1 MEVFEVI
8 NKILDDKRL
17 SKREFAQKLIELE
30 PKSNRTG
37 ETISESIVYSYLTG
51 KTAIKSFLIPY
62 IAEVLDIPEQLLF
75 EDTPKVRRRL
85 IQYLASNL
93 TSEEKYYLNTTINNN
108 SNIGIQNII
117 CELIQY
123 APEPMLKKIEQS
135 LLDIKD
141 MTKKI

>member
-1 MEVFEVI
+1 MEIFEVI
-8 NKILDDKRL
+8 NKILDDKRM
-17 SKREFAQKLIELE
+17 SKREFAQKLIALE

-93 TSEEKYYLNTTINNN
+93 TPEEKDYLQATIN
-108 SNIGIQNII
+108 SNGNVEIQNII
-117 CELIQY
+117 GELIQY

-135 LLDIKD
+135 LQDIKD
-141 MTKKI
+141 MTKKF